1 MTKDVFSHNRDAW
14 DAMAAGGNRW
24 TVPVSAEEI
33 ARARR
38 GDWSVILT
46 PIKPVPVEWFDGLHG
61 KNVLALAGGGGQQG
75 PIFAAAGARVTV
87 FDASPAQLERDR
99 SVALRDGLSLTTA
112 VGDMADLS
120 RFADD
125 SFDLIFHPCSNC
137 FVPRLDP
144 VWCEAAR
151 VLKPGGRLLS
161 GFCQPV
167 LYLVDENADERGEI
181 SVRYRIP
188 YSDLSQLTS
197 AELQAKRESGK
208 TLDFGHTLE
217 DQIGGQL
224 RAGLVIAGFYED
236 SWEPGISAIS
246 DRIPCFAAT
255 LAIKPFPPAASLPRS

>member
-1 MTKDVFSHNRDAW
+1 VKDIFSHNRDAW
-14 DAMAAGGNRW
+14 NKMAAGGNRW

-38 GDWSVILT
+38 GDWSVLLT
-46 PIKPVPVEWFDGLHG
+46 PSKPVPAAWFDGLRG
-61 KNVLALAGGGGQQG
+61 KNVLVLAGGGGQQG
-75 PIFAAAGARVTV
+75 PLFAAAGARATV
-87 FDASPAQLERDR
+87 LDASPAQLERDR
-99 SVALRDGLSLTTA
+99 GVAARDGLALET
-112 VGDMADLS
+112 VEGDMADLS
-120 RFADD
+120 RFADA

-144 VWCEAAR
+144 VWREAAR
-151 VLKPGGRLLS
+151 VLRPGGRLLS

-181 SVRYRIP
+181 AVRYRIP
-188 YSDLSQLTS
+188 YSDVAQLPP

-224 RAGLVIAGFYED
+224 RAGLILAGFYED
-236 SWEPGISAIS
+236 SWAPGVSAIS
-246 DRIPCFAAT
+246 DRIPCFAAS
-255 LAIKPFPPAASLPRS
+255 LALKPWPPSASSA